1 MDHCRESGVLLV
13 SGCGDGDGDGDGD
26 GGTGKFGGGDA
37 VGV

>member
-13 SGCGDGDGDGDGD
+13 SGCGDGDGDGDG
-26 GGTGKFGGGDA
+26 GTGKFGGGDA